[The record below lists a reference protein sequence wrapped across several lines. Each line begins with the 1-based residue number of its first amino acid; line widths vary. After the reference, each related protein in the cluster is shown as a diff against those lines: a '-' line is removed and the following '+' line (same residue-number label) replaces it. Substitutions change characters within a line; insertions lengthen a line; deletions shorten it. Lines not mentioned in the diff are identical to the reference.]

1 MLKYHHTIL
10 FKPELPMI
18 NKNAIEGTSFGTIG
32 KIYLKFT
39 EPFLASKLEWSN
51 IIIDRRGSQ

>member
-1 MLKYHHTIL
+1 MFKYRHTIL

-32 KIYLKFT
+32 KTYLKFT
-39 EPFLASKLEWSN
+39 EPFWLANWNSLTSL
-51 IIIDRRGSQ
+51 